1 MRRNKLAW
9 ILLAGALCLLL
20 YSIVIMRSD
29 NKTAVILGGL
39 DGAFVE
45 SDSITFVDP
54 NASVETP
61 EPTVDIW
68 PQLELSDF
76 DNPQYMIVN
85 AENFLSAAYVPA
97 ESAKISGSNNQLFD
111 AKALPELE
119 RLLQDCR
126 DAGFTIYVTA
136 AFRSY
141 SYQNN
146 LFNRT
151 ASDIADGMGLTGKEA
166 YLDPRYQEA
175 AEKAKKIVAFPG
187 TSEHQ
192 LGLAVDLMDKNYS
205 YKPKYEDMNQEM
217 FAWLDAHCAEYGFI
231 KRYPTRK
238 LLLTG
243 WDEPWHYRYVGV
255 EAATFIMEHGIC
267 YEEFYAHYHP
277 GFTY

>member
-9 ILLAGALCLLL
+9 IFLAGVLGLML

-29 NKTAVILGGL
+29 SKTTVIIGGK

-45 SDSITFVDP
+45 SDSLTYIDP
-54 NASVETP
+54 NAAVETP

-68 PQLELSDF
+68 PQLTADDF
-76 DNPQYMIVN
+76 DDPQYMIVN
-85 AENFLSAAYVPA
+85 ADNFLSAAYVPA
-97 ESAKISGSNNQLFD
+97 ESEKISGTNQLFD
-111 AKALPELE
+111 AKALPYLE
-119 RLLQDCR
+119 QMLQDCR
-126 DAGFTIYVTA
+126 DQGYTVYVTA

-151 ASDIADGMGLTGKEA
+151 ASIIADEMGLKGKDA
-166 YLDPRYQEA
+166 YLLPEYQEA
-175 AEKAKKIVAFPG
+175 AEKAKKEVAFPG

-205 YKPKYEDMNQEM
+205 NKPKYENMNQEM

-255 EAATFIMEHGIC
+255 EAATFIMEQGIC

-277 GFTY
+277 GFKY